1 MRDKKFNIIVPCF
14 NEQEALP
21 ETIKVLLVEL
31 DSLASLNLIEKDSSK
46 IIFIDDGSNDQTWDI
61 LSKEIKEHKN
71 ISGIKLTKNFGH
83 QNALLAGMLES
94 ESDVLITIDADL
106 QDDSSVMADM
116 LRDYHKGKEI
126 VYGVRNNRSS
136 DSFFKR
142 KSAILFYKLFAL
154 LGAKVIYNHADF
166 RLLSRKAIN
175 NFRKYNE
182 SNLYLRGIIPLI
194 GLPSSTIKYKRF
206 KRNKGETKYNLTR
219 MIALS
224 LSGITSF
231 SYSPLR
237 FISFLG
243 LIISIS
249 SILMVFYIFYIALFT
264 DKAIAGWT
272 STIVSIYFLGG
283 IQLLSLGIIGEY
295 LGKVFTESKKR
306 PNYLVEEKLE

>member
-1 MRDKKFNIIVPCF
+1 MRDKNFNIIVPCF
-14 NEQEALP
+14 NEEEVLP
-21 ETIKVLLVEL
+21 ETIKILLTEL
-31 DSLASLNLIEKDSSK
+31 NNLASLNLIEKDSSK
-46 IIFIDDGSNDQTWDI
+46 IIFIDDGSNDQTWEI

-71 ISGIKLTKNFGH
+71 ISGIKLSRNFGH

-126 VYGVRNNRSS
+126 VYGVRNDRSA
-136 DSFFKR
+136 DNLFKR
-142 KSAILFYKLFAL
+142 KSAVLFYKLFSL
-154 LGAKVIYNHADF
+154 LGAKVIFNHADF
-166 RLLSRKAIN
+166 RLLSRKAITN
-175 NFRKYNE
+175 LRKYNE
-182 SNLYLRGIIPLI
+182 SNLYLRGIVPLL
-194 GLPSSTIKYKRF
+194 GLPSSTVEYKRF
-206 KRNKGETKYNLTR
+206 KRNKGKTKYDLTR

-231 SYSPLR
+231 SFSPLR

-249 SILMVFYIFYIALFT
+249 SILMIFYIIYLALFT
-264 DKAIAGWT
+264 DKAVAGWA
-272 STIVSIYFLGG
+272 STLVSIYFLGG

-295 LGKVFTESKKR
+295 LGKVFNETKQR
-306 PNYLVEEKLE
+306 PNYLIEERLE

>member
-1 MRDKKFNIIVPCF
+1 MRDKNFNIIVPCF
-14 NEQEALP
+14 NEEEVLP
-21 ETIKVLLVEL
+21 ETIKILLTEL
-31 DSLASLNLIEKDSSK
+31 NNLASLNLIEKDSSK
-46 IIFIDDGSNDQTWDI
+46 IIFIDDGSNDQTWEI

-71 ISGIKLTKNFGH
+71 ISGIKLSRNFGH

-126 VYGVRNNRSS
+126 VYGVRNDRSA
-136 DSFFKR
+136 DNLFKR
-142 KSAILFYKLFAL
+142 KSAVLFYKLFSL
-154 LGAKVIYNHADF
+154 LGAKVIFNHADF
-166 RLLSRKAIN
+166 RLLSRKAITN
-175 NFRKYNE
+175 LRKYNE
-182 SNLYLRGIIPLI
+182 SNLYLRGIIPLL
-194 GLPSSTIKYKRF
+194 GLPSSTVEYKRF
-206 KRNKGETKYNLTR
+206 KRNKGKTKYDLTR

-231 SYSPLR
+231 SFSPLR

-249 SILMVFYIFYIALFT
+249 SILMIFYIIYLALFT
-264 DKAIAGWT
+264 DKAVAGWA
-272 STIVSIYFLGG
+272 STLVSIYFLGG

-295 LGKVFTESKKR
+295 LGKVFNETKQR
-306 PNYLVEEKLE
+306 PNYLIEERLE